1 MTKQT
6 RMTKSKTSS
15 KPRHAFSSFV
25 LRHSFGIRHSCF
37 VINKRSLYTPVV
49 RQNTSPVPGEILNA
63 PASLPPASSPAR
75 TLPRHLL
82 YSIFARIGGS
92 GLDTDAFE
100 SLRASYRGG
109 FLGKAIAYDN
119 RQKEIPASLIHSLR
133 WHPVRLISFFDRPY
147 YYGAKKKYLDWVA
160 SRHLAT
166 GRYDLFHSWSGDCL
180 RSLQVAKQRR
190 IPSIV
195 EIPTWHRD
203 GGKKKVDWPKSQ
215 SASKTPGVPTWKARL
230 LLQRKRFIE
239 EYQLADLLL
248 VLSRKAA
255 NTFRIRGFPEEKLFY
270 LPRGVDVER
279 FKPGERPAKFRAVFS
294 GALIKRKGIQH
305 VLEAWHRLN
314 LPDAELWL
322 VGHGHDGAE
331 HFLKQIWSEH
341 IRVVGFVRDPENYL
355 NQGTV
360 HVFPSQWEGSAKV
373 TYEAAACALPKVTTR
388 QAGDV
393 VRDGVEGIIV
403 PPRDVDA
410 IMAALEQLYQHPEM
424 VERMSQAARRRVVEN
439 FTWDH
444 FRARLL
450 GAYEIAMQGRA
461 LS

>member
-1 MTKQT
+1 M
-6 RMTKSKTSS
+6 
-15 KPRHAFSSFV
+15 
-25 LRHSFGIRHSCF
+25 
-37 VINKRSLYTPVV
+37 
-49 RQNTSPVPGEILNA
+49 PGETLNA
-63 PASLPPASSPAR
+63 PAPLRSASPVVR
-75 TLPRHLL
+75 TLPTHLL

-100 SLRASYRGG
+100 TLRASYRGG

-147 YYGAKKKYLDWVA
+147 YYGAKKKYLDWIA

-180 RSLQVAKQRR
+180 RSLRVAKQRR
-190 IPSIV
+190 IASIV

-203 GGKKKVDWPKSQ
+203 GGKYKVERRKIAET
-215 SASKTPGVPTWKARL
+215 ASTSDGPQRWKARL
-230 LLQRKRFIE
+230 LLERKRFIE

-248 VLSRKAA
+248 VLSEKAA
-255 NTFRIRGFPEEKLFY
+255 STFRVRGFPEEKLFY

-279 FKPGERPAKFRAVFS
+279 FKPGERPTKFRAVFA

-322 VGHGHDGAE
+322 VGYVHDEAKPY
-331 HFLKQIWSEH
+331 LKQFWRDN
-341 IRVVGFVRDPENYL
+341 IRVAGFVPDPENYL

-373 TYEAAACALPKVTTR
+373 TYEAAACALPQITTR
-388 QAGDV
+388 EAGDV
-393 VRDGVEGIIV
+393 VRHGVEGIIV
-403 PPRDVDA
+403 KPGDVDA
-410 IMAALEQLYQHPEM
+410 IAAALQHLHRHPEIVQQM
-424 VERMSQAARRRVVEN
+424 GSAARRRVVEN

-444 FRARLL
+444 FRMRLL
-450 GAYEIAMQGRA
+450 GAYEMAMRKTR
-461 LS
+461 

>member
-1 MTKQT
+1 M
-6 RMTKSKTSS
+6 
-15 KPRHAFSSFV
+15 
-25 LRHSFGIRHSCF
+25 L
-37 VINKRSLYTPVV
+37 
-49 RQNTSPVPGEILNA
+49 GETLNA
-63 PASLPPASSPAR
+63 AQSLRSASPAVR
-75 TLPRHLL
+75 TLPSHLL

-100 SLRASYRGG
+100 TLRASYRGG

-147 YYGAKKKYLDWVA
+147 YYGAKKKYLDWIA

-180 RSLQVAKQRR
+180 RSLQVAKQRG

-203 GGKKKVDWPKSQ
+203 GGKNKVERRKVAE
-215 SASKTPGVPTWKARL
+215 SAITRRGLEKWKARL
-230 LLQRKRFIE
+230 LLERKRFIE

-248 VLSRKAA
+248 VLSERAA
-255 NTFRIRGFPEEKLFY
+255 KTFRVRGFPEEKLFY

-279 FKPGERPAKFRAVFS
+279 FKPGDRPAKFRAVFS

-314 LPDAELWL
+314 LPNAELWL
-322 VGHGHDGAE
+322 VGHVHDEAKP
-331 HFLKQIWSEH
+331 FLKQFWRDN
-341 IRVVGFVRDPENYL
+341 IRVVGFARDLENYL
-355 NQGTV
+355 SQGTV

-373 TYEAAACALPKVTTR
+373 TYEAAACALPQITTR
-388 QAGDV
+388 EAGDV

-403 PPRDVDA
+403 KPGNVDA
-410 IMAALEQLYQHPEM
+410 IAAALEHLHRHPEIVQQM
-424 VERMSQAARRRVVEN
+424 GSAARRRVVEN

-444 FRARLL
+444 FRTRLL
-450 GAYEIAMQGRA
+450 SAYETAMGMAR
-461 LS
+461 